1 MQTEREK
8 EKERKT
14 FTRIHPLCTR
24 VCTQIESEREK
35 KRERERERDSFRF
48 SNLSPPGFLGRK
60 NSQSFHSVI
69 IQRGQP
75 PQVLM
80 NRKKKLEA
88 GHTSGKVN
96 FILVESWG
104 KSDVTS

>member
-1 MQTEREK
+1 MQTERER
-8 EKERKT
+8 ERKT

-24 VCTQIESEREK
+24 VCTQIESE
-35 KRERERERDSFRF
+35 RERERERDSFRF